1 IRMNGTRQSP
11 RVHGPTAKKIETTDL
26 GRYRMFPLH
35 RRSSEVG
42 IRRASPGGV
51 AGSVRLAMGHADK
64 VTYFVVNNIS
74 HHIIHQVLQTSASE
88 ARNAASQGVEID
100 IRN

>member
-1 IRMNGTRQSP
+1 M
-11 RVHGPTAKKIETTDL
+11 D
-26 GRYRMFPLH
+26 
-35 RRSSEVG
+35 
-42 IRRASPGGV
+42 
-51 AGSVRLAMGHADK
+51 HADK
-64 VTYFVVNNIS
+64 VTHFVVNNIS